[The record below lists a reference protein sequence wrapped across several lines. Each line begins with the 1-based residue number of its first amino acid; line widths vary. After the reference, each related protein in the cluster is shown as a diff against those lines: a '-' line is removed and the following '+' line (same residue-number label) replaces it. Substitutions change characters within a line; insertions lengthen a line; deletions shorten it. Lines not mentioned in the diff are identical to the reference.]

1 MPVLKIGSRGA
12 DVRSLQS
19 ALSLYV
25 DGIFGP
31 LTEEAVKK
39 FQSEH
44 GFSPDG
50 IVGAKTWAAIGVKP
64 HLRTIDK
71 IILHCTATPEGRDF
85 SVEQIRQWH
94 LARGF
99 SDIGYH
105 YVVSRDGS
113 VHRGRPEEVAGAH
126 CTGQNTC
133 SIGVSYV
140 GGCAADGKTPK
151 DTRTPAQKVAL
162 RNLVAELQ
170 KKYPGA
176 SVHCHYEFANKACPS
191 FKLCDL

>member
-50 IVGAKTWAAIGVKP
+50 IVGAKTWAATKSFFTVRP
-64 HLRTIDK
+64 RLRGATSRSSK
-71 IILHCTATPEGRDF
+71 SGSGILP
-85 SVEQIRQWH
+85 
-94 LARGF
+94 
-99 SDIGYH
+99 
-105 YVVSRDGS
+105 VVS
-113 VHRGRPEEVAGAH
+113 P
-126 CTGQNTC
+126 T
-133 SIGVSYV
+133 
-140 GGCAADGKTPK
+140 
-151 DTRTPAQKVAL
+151 
-162 RNLVAELQ
+162 
-170 KKYPGA
+170 
-176 SVHCHYEFANKACPS
+176 
-191 FKLCDL
+191 

>member
-31 LTEEAVKK
+31 LTEEAVIK
-39 FQSEH
+39 FQLEH
-44 GFSPDG
+44 GLSPDG

-64 HLRTIDK
+64 HIRTIDK

-151 DTRTPAQKVAL
+151 DTRTPAQKAAL

-176 SVHCHYEFANKACPS
+176 
-191 FKLCDL
+191 

>member
-50 IVGAKTWAAIGVKP
+50 MWTW
-64 HLRTIDK
+64 
-71 IILHCTATPEGRDF
+71 
-85 SVEQIRQWH
+85 
-94 LARGF
+94 
-99 SDIGYH
+99 
-105 YVVSRDGS
+105 
-113 VHRGRPEEVAGAH
+113 
-126 CTGQNTC
+126 
-133 SIGVSYV
+133 
-140 GGCAADGKTPK
+140 
-151 DTRTPAQKVAL
+151 
-162 RNLVAELQ
+162 
-170 KKYPGA
+170 
-176 SVHCHYEFANKACPS
+176 
-191 FKLCDL
+191 